1 MRCCCDNDDD
11 DDGEIVY
18 RKETPPLLRASTLVV
33 VVLLGGGGFLCGPM
47 IPMTIPAWHWRVNRR
62 VSREENRASS
72 FVLVSTHRLCSIQSE
87 FDPIFSVV
95 AYSASATLYHYY
107 WLAVPLHISLGGG
120 PHFPRLGALYRRQL
134 IFHPPPDP
142 L

>member
-11 DDGEIVY
+11 DDDEIVY

-33 VVLLGGGGFLCGPM
+33 VVLLGGWWVSVRANDSNDDSCVALESKPTCVP
-47 IPMTIPAWHWRVNRR
+47 RR
-62 VSREENRASS
+62 EPRQPVRS

-120 PHFPRLGALYRRQL
+120 PHFPRLGALYRR
-134 IFHPPPDP
+134 
-142 L
+142 